1 MAQVTQDVRQR
12 IDWLL
17 SYLTREWDGLAEVE
31 REWDEWSAN
40 DHRDFRLEWPIRESS
55 LHALC
60 EHVEDDGLTPKQR
73 SAYDGLRRL
82 IVAHRTVLERLL
94 QDDVSAR

>member
-31 REWDEWSAN
+31 REWDEWSAH
-40 DHRDFRLEWPIRESS
+40 DRRDFRLEWPIRESS
-55 LHALC
+55 LHTLC
-60 EHVEDDGLTPKQR
+60 EHVEDGGLTPDQR
-73 SAYDGLRRL
+73 VAYDDLRRL
-82 IVAHRTVLERLL
+82 IAAQRPILDRLL
-94 QDDVSAR
+94 QDETTA